1 MSEQVPHR
9 RPKIGEHLEVLDFAP
24 QHRELALELP
34 RSYRE
39 KAVARFKR
47 MTINLR
53 DPSDWEDGEIREN
66 LSSLARI
73 YQKKAGYVRAHAE
86 RKRLEVWEAKRDAAA
101 EDEPSASTSASTSA
115 PTIEDMPPLEKSHAI
130 FALELETEV
139 AIAEVV
145 RSMNRKLWPAGRAS
159 YAKIGD
165 FCCGELI
172 SRARTIDNIDL
183 HQVSD

>member
-1 MSEQVPHR
+1 MSDLSEQVPHR

-24 QHRELALELP
+24 QHRDLALELP
-34 RSYRE
+34 RSYRL

-47 MTINLR
+47 MAINLR
-53 DPSDWEDGEIREN
+53 DPSDWEDGEIREG
-66 LSSLARI
+66 LISLARI

-86 RKRLEVWEAKRDAAA
+86 RKRLEVWEAKRDAAV
-101 EDEPSASTSASTSA
+101 EDEP
-115 PTIEDMPPLEKSHAI
+115 IEDMPP
-130 FALELETEV
+130 LELETEV

-145 RSMNRKLWPAGRAS
+145 RSVNRKLWPAATFRSRAS

-165 FCCGELI
+165 FCCGGPIL
-172 SRARTIDNIDL
+172 RARTIDSIDL

>member
-1 MSEQVPHR
+1 MTSTDAQVPHR
-9 RPKIGEHLEVLDFAP
+9 RVQIGKHLEVLDFAP

-34 RSYRE
+34 RSYRL

-53 DPSDWEDGEIREN
+53 DPSDWEVAEIREG
-66 LSSLARI
+66 LISLAHI

-101 EDEPSASTSASTSA
+101 EDEP
-115 PTIEDMPPLEKSHAI
+115 IEDMPH
-130 FALELETEV
+130 LELETKV

-145 RSMNRKLWPAGRAS
+145 RSVNRKLWPAGRA
-159 YAKIGD
+159 
-165 FCCGELI
+165 
-172 SRARTIDNIDL
+172 RALSGGGPILRAPTIDL
-183 HQVSD
+183 LQC

>member
-34 RSYRE
+34 RSYRL

-47 MTINLR
+47 MAINLR
-53 DPSDWEDGEIREN
+53 DPSDWEDGEIREG
-66 LSSLARI
+66 LISLARI

-86 RKRLEVWEAKRDAAA
+86 RKRLKVWEAKRDAAV
-101 EDEPSASTSASTSA
+101 EDEP
-115 PTIEDMPPLEKSHAI
+115 IEDMPP
-130 FALELETEV
+130 LELETEV

-145 RSMNRKLWPAGRAS
+145 RSVNRKLWPAATFRSRAS

-165 FCCGELI
+165 F
-172 SRARTIDNIDL
+172 
-183 HQVSD
+183 